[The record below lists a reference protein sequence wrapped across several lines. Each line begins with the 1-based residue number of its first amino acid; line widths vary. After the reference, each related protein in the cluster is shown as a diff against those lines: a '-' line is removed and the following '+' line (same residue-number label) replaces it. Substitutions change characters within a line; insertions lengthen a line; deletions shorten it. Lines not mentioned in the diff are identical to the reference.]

1 MPILVEKYI
10 ACDILNG
17 VFCPCPCVLISV
29 TPSARITERQGLKM
43 TDAKKPTLALFY
55 CQNTPDCGEPER
67 QSLEEMHGKSLR
79 LFPVPCS
86 GRLEPLHLLRALEEY
101 ADAAHVITCPEGTC
115 RYFEG
120 NRRAKKRVERTQW
133 IIVGIGLEQERV
145 GITIRAKD
153 DRRSLAELAEVI
165 VAMTSK
171 LGPSP
176 VHHPPSSSSSSR

>member
-17 VFCPCPCVLISV
+17 VFYLYVSALISL
-29 TPSARITERQGLKM
+29 TPSGRFPERQGLRM

-67 QSLEEMHGKSLR
+67 QSLEELHGKSLR

-115 RYFEG
+115 RYSEG

-153 DRRSLAELAEVI
+153 DRRSLTELAEVI

>member
-17 VFCPCPCVLISV
+17 VFCRCAYALISL
-29 TPSARITERQGLKM
+29 TPSARIPERQGLEM
-43 TDAKKPTLALFY
+43 TDAKKATLALFY
-55 CQNTPDCGEPER
+55 CQNTPDCGEQER
-67 QSLEEMHGKSLR
+67 QSLEGLHGKSLR

-133 IIVGIGLEQERV
+133 IIGGIGLEQDRV

-153 DRRSLAELAEVI
+153 DRRSLAEMVEVI
-165 VAMTSK
+165 LAMTSK

-176 VHHPPSSSSSSR
+176 VHHSLSSSSSSR